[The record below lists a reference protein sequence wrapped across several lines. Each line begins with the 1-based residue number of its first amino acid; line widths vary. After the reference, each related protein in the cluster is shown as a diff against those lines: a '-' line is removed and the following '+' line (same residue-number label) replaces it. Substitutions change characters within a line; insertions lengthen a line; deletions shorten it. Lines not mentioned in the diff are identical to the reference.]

1 MCKKQSKYD
10 IFISYRRKDT
20 GDKAE
25 HLKDLLEKERYK
37 NVSFDRENL
46 TGLFDVELAKR
57 IDQCKDFLLVI
68 GKNSLTFND
77 DDFDDKNVELYDYLG
92 KCSQKEFAQ
101 KIHELGPNAPIDFV
115 RIEIARALNREKV
128 NIIPIVPES
137 SDSFKFCDLNLP
149 DDIIKIKRYEAI
161 FFSDNPDA
169 LFKDIV
175 PKLKSRLGSKP
186 NSIWRRIIYLLAIL
200 ISILAVAAGS
210 FKYMEYLEQ
219 QKIEGT
225 ITEIYNLPIITEL
238 EEYQPLQLSPKLSLS
253 ELEAIYDIL
262 FEMRKV
268 KGGTYMM
275 GAKPRLDGTYSED
288 VYTDWEAPQ
297 IEVSVPDFWIAR
309 YEVSIDEWHRIMNT
323 EYNPDSTKYPI
334 SNISYL
340 ECKDFIQ
347 KLIDHTCLEF
357 SLPTEAEWEYAAR
370 GGDSSENTKY
380 AGSDSPNAVAW
391 YNLNANAHSHI
402 RNDKTGGLSP
412 NVLDLYDMSG
422 NVCEWCDNDFEPY
435 NPNFCSPIPGV
446 KAIRGGFF
454 DSDSCDVTIYQ
465 RDIMAPQDKSNSVG
479 LRLIIKTK

>member
-1 MCKKQSKYD
+1 MKQKYD
-10 IFISYRRKDT
+10 IFISYRRLDT

-25 HLKDLLEKERYK
+25 HLKDLLDKEGYK
-37 NVSFDRENL
+37 NRISFDRENL
-46 TGLFDVELAKR
+46 TGLFDVALAKR
-57 IDQCKDFLLVI
+57 IDYCKDFLLVI
-68 GKNSLTFND
+68 GKNSLNYSE
-77 DDFDDKNVELYDYLG
+77 DDFSEEKIELYNYLG
-92 KCSQKEFAQ
+92 KCSQQEFKQ
-101 KIHELGPNAPIDFV
+101 KIEELGPNAPIDFV
-115 RIEIARALNREKV
+115 RIEIARALNREYL

-186 NSIWRRIIYLLAIL
+186 NSIWRRIIYPLTIL

-210 FKYMEYLEQ
+210 IKYMEYLEQ
-219 QKIEGT
+219 QKIEET
-225 ITEIYNLPIITEL
+225 ITNIYNLPIITEL
-238 EEYQPLQLSPKLSLS
+238 EESQPLQLSPNLSLS

-275 GAKPRLDGTYSED
+275 GAKPRLDGTYIED

-297 IEVSVPDFWIAR
+297 IEVSVPDFWISR